1 MRLALVLGIA
11 AASAVAVLPPPACAQ
26 ADRIVILVRHAE
38 KADEPRADPPL
49 TDAGRARANALAAA
63 LDGAPVDAVIVTQ
76 FLRTR
81 ATAEP
86 VTRARGLTPIVVGV
100 ESGGLAAHVQA
111 VADAVR
117 AQPPGATILVVG
129 HSNTI
134 PAIIGALGGPKLKDL
149 CDAEYATLFVLAVPA
164 AGSPRL
170 VRATYGAADSP
181 GATKCAGNSM

>member
-1 MRLALVLGIA
+1 VKLTLAFGIA
-11 AASAVAVLPPPACAQ
+11 AASALAAFPQTTAAQ

-38 KADEPRADPPL
+38 KTNEPRTDPPL
-49 TDAGRARANALAAA
+49 TDAGRARATALAAA
-63 LDGAPVDAVIVTQ
+63 LDGAPVDAVIVTP

-100 ESGGLAAHVQA
+100 EAGLAAHVQT
-111 VADAVR
+111 VAEAVR

-149 CDAEYATLFVLAVPA
+149 CDAEYATLFVLSLPST
-164 AGSPRL
+164 GPPRL
-170 VRATYGAADSP
+170 IRAQYGTPDPP
-181 GATKCAGNSM
+181 GADRCAGNSM